1 MKKEERMGI
10 TSAKWTSTD
19 LLLTVG
25 DDGYLRFWD
34 VKLGRP
40 EIHNI
45 KAHLGPVSSV
55 VLSYDEQLIITG
67 GDDRIVN
74 LYSAEDC
81 NLALEQARMD
91 EIHHIVR

>member
-1 MKKEERMGI
+1 MGV
-10 TSAKWTSTD
+10 TSAKWTSTS

-45 KAHLGPVSSV
+45 KAHIGPVSSV
-55 VLSYDEQLIITG
+55 VLSYDEQLIVTG

-74 LYSAEDC
+74 LYSAEESC
-81 NLALEQARMD
+81 KYALEQARMD
-91 EIHHIVR
+91 EIHHAVR